1 MTWGVGRRCGS
12 DPELLWLWCRPA
24 ATAPI
29 RPLAWKPPHAM
40 GVALEKTKQKNQKVT
55 FSLSPAEWHLGN
67 ELPGRGSGSES
78 WRAGEVAGPG
88 VAVWGQA
95 VRDGSCLRRV
105 STAALLG
112 GHQGLAVL
120 CKSSRGL
127 HPPESPLLHRRVQ
140 TPCRTSPPGAP
151 HPSAPAELA
160 SRPPSQVPPSSCP
173 SSSLLLSPPRVTATR
188 PRPGVFLGPARGG
201 WHARRLCSPALASP
215 PFPSAP

>member
-1 MTWGVGRRCGS
+1 MLLGS
-12 DPELLWLWCRPA
+12 GTVLSVHRLA
-24 ATAPI
+24 AAAPI

-127 HPPESPLLHRRVQ
+127 HPPESPFLHRRVQ

-160 SRPPSQVPPSSCP
+160 SRPPSQAPPKPALVTTSCDRHAAPSGGVPRSCP
-173 SSSLLLSPPRVTATR
+173 WWLACPTLVQPCTGVAPFSFCSLT
-188 PRPGVFLGPARGG
+188 FL
-201 WHARRLCSPALASP
+201 
-215 PFPSAP
+215 PSQPWPLV